1 MVRNPIDNLYMN
13 KNGQFY
19 MEVNISEI
27 DRGISTFYA
36 RFPVGWEIHISFLY
50 ITMEKSSY

>member
-36 RFPVGWEIHISFLY
+36 RFPVGWEIHISFY
-50 ITMEKSSY
+50 I